1 MSLKV
6 KIGSAVAALA
16 LVGAVGVAPANASTG
31 TAVKTTVKTTFDAA
45 KACVQASGTIRTTAN
60 CVVGTVKTAVSGIS
74 AKIPS
79 LSNII
84 NLIKSKL
91 GSIKLPSLGG
101 LNLSKLGGLNLS
113 NLGGLNLSNLLGGL
127 RA

>member
-31 TAVKTTVKTTFDAA
+31 ATVNATVSAA
-45 KACVQASGTIRTTAN
+45 KACVQGTGTIKSKAT
-60 CVVGTVKTAVSGIS
+60 CVVDTVKSAVSSIA

-79 LSNII
+79 ISNII
-84 NLIKSKL
+84 NTIKSKV
-91 GSIKLPSLGG
+91 STIKLPSIGGFNISNLLGG
-101 LNLSKLGGLNLS
+101 LNLSA
-113 NLGGLNLSNLLGGL
+113 L